1 MHTDL
6 VSVVIPAYNRASSIA
21 RAIASALAQTV
32 GPFEII
38 VVDDASTD
46 ETCNVVAAL
55 AARDARIRLLRET
68 VNRGGAAAR
77 NVGLEAARTEFVA
90 FLDSDDQ
97 WLPQHLERRLAVLQA
112 EPKLALVFGSFYV
125 DDGRTREPQHCDPLL
140 GDPLEYLY
148 SARGGFRTST
158 FAGRRAELLEVRFDD
173 RLRKHQDW
181 DLVLN
186 LVERFGVAADP
197 EPTAVLHVHAR
208 DRLSSKLDHESTRS
222 FYVKNSSRGSRTG
235 WVLFC
240 TVMLETTFRTERR
253 SANFRY
259 YLDTLQTI
267 DRRAR
272 GVIGILTA
280 ALYVPRVGGRLFR
293 VASRNYCL
301 ATARARESTAGRS
314 Q

>member
-1 MHTDL
+1 MDL
-6 VSVVIPAYNRASSIA
+6 VTVVIPAYNRASSIA

-32 GPFEII
+32 QPFEII

-55 AARDARIRLLRET
+55 AARDARIRLLSES

-77 NVGLEAARTEFVA
+77 NAGLDAARTGFVA
-90 FLDSDDQ
+90 FLDSDDE
-97 WLPQHLERRLAVLQA
+97 WLPQHLERRLAWLQA

-125 DDGRTREPQHCDPLL
+125 DDGRTRRPQHCHPLR

-158 FAGRRAELLEVRFDD
+158 FAGRRAELLKVRFDD

-181 DLVLN
+181 DLILN
-186 LVERFGVAADP
+186 LVERFGIAADS
-197 EPTAVLHVHAR
+197 ELTVVLHAR
-208 DRLSSKLDHESTRS
+208 AVDRLSSKLDHESTRS

-235 WVLFC
+235 WILFC
-240 TVMLETTFRTERR
+240 TVMLETVFRTERR
-253 SANFRY
+253 SGNFRY
-259 YLDTLQTI
+259 YLDILQTI
-267 DRRAR
+267 DRSAR
-272 GVIGILTA
+272 QAIGMLTA
-280 ALYVPRVGGRLFR
+280 VLYVPRIGGRLFR
-293 VASRNYCL
+293 VACRRYCL
-301 ATARARESTAGRS
+301 ATASARDTAAGRL